1 MNWGAESLPPHGQP
15 PGSGPRC
22 RVLISCRRRRDHLL
36 IVGLRAESAPRHFCA
51 QAGSCPGNAFAAA
64 VSAGVSLRK
73 LSNSSLSV
81 PRWRMRSV
89 HHSYGFE
96 IVADPFS
103 VKRDSSST
111 SLALARFTDSSVVST
126 QPDPRFS
133 PVSTLPLCINSSCC
147 CMLACSCL
155 HQATKRPRA
164 DVARLPSM

>member
-1 MNWGAESLPPHGQP
+1 MLGEPGGYYFLPHVCINLRRYSSAVRPPRIAVSCASRLPLRSLR
-15 PGSGPRC
+15 GSACG
-22 RVLISCRRRRDHLL
+22 SSLL
-36 IVGLRAESAPRHFCA
+36 LHFCTA
-51 QAGSCPGNAFAAA
+51 QPSCLLAFCGA
-64 VSAGVSLRK
+64 SLK
-73 LSNSSLSV
+73 TSV

-133 PVSTLPLCINSSCC
+133 HVSTLPLCISSSCC